1 MGLSDDDPIL
11 FTLRGLEA
19 RMKRF
24 LSIRKNQEFR
34 VVYENGRSKGNSYLV
49 MYVRRR
55 EQEENRIGISASKKI
70 GNSIVRHRMTR
81 LLREI
86 FRLHTENLKKGYDL
100 VVVIRASAVG
110 RSYREIESA
119 YLHLLQLHGIFVGTV
134 DPGR

>member
-1 MGLSDDDPIL
+1 
-11 FTLRGLEA
+11 
-19 RMKRF
+19 
-24 LSIRKNQEFR
+24 
-34 VVYENGRSKGNSYLV
+34 
-49 MYVRRR
+49 
-55 EQEENRIGISASKKI
+55 
-70 GNSIVRHRMTR
+70 MTR